1 MPNVAIVGIGRLG
14 GALALALSRHGY
26 SVGEFVHRG
35 ADNARNI
42 SELLD
47 PHPALTAITD
57 DTPIR
62 SEIVLIATPDPEIQ
76 AAAASVS
83 SRLVDRPVVMHTSG
97 SLSSDIL
104 ADLRSSGASVASLH
118 PLVSISDPILGAEKF
133 TNAYFCIEGD
143 DRSVTAAKEIALAL
157 GGKPFSI
164 DTALKPLYHA
174 SAVMASGHFVALED
188 IVIEMLSKCGLSS
201 EKAKEILM
209 PLIQSSVENLAAQSN
224 ERALTGTF
232 ARADLEAFE
241 RHLTSFE
248 GRVDGDTREIY
259 LLLARR
265 SLELAEKAG
274 VSTDAVRKLRE
285 RIDIAKENCR

>member
-1 MPNVAIVGIGRLG
+1 MLNVAIVGIGRLG

-26 SVGEFVHRG
+26 SVGELVHRG

-47 PHPALTAITD
+47 PRPVLTAITD

-62 SEIVLIATPDPEIQ
+62 SEIVLITTPDPEIQ
-76 AAAASVS
+76 AAAASIS
-83 SRLVDRPVVMHTSG
+83 SRLVDRPIVMHSSG

-104 ADLRSSGASVASLH
+104 AELRSTGASVASLH
-118 PLVSISDPILGAEKF
+118 PLVSISDPVLGAEKF

-157 GGKPFSI
+157 GGNPFSI

-174 SAVMASGHFVALED
+174 SAVMASGNFVALED
-188 IVIEMLSKCGLSS
+188 IAIEMLSKCGLSND
-201 EKAKEILM
+201 KAKEILM
-209 PLIQSSVENLAAQSN
+209 PLIQSSVENLAAQPN

-241 RHLTSFE
+241 RHLASFE
-248 GRVDGDTREIY
+248 GRIDYNTREIY

-265 SLELAEKAG
+265 SLELAERAG
-274 VSTDAVRKLRE
+274 VSADAVRKLRE
-285 RIDIAKENCR
+285 RIDVAKENRR